1 MIDLKDFELF
11 QVSKRVFVA
20 RIPWDTDFLISI
32 CRYFMKFELQKGF
45 RFAIPSS
52 ELKWKTNLPMIM
64 SGYFRFQSIS
74 GQMVGVWPTNET
86 ILKTFYGVSSFLL
99 SDCDPF
105 G

>member
-1 MIDLKDFELF
+1 
-11 QVSKRVFVA
+11 
-20 RIPWDTDFLISI
+20 
-32 CRYFMKFELQKGF
+32 
-45 RFAIPSS
+45 
-52 ELKWKTNLPMIM
+52 M